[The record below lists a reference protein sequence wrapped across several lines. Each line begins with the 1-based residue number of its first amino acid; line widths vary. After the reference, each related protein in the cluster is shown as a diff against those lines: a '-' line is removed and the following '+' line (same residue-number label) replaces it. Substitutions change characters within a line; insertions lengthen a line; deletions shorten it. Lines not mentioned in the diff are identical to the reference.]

1 VVGVVVV
8 VTGVVYVTVDDVGH
22 TDSMS
27 GSIAV
32 LVVVAQPAAMATAR
46 ARLPIA

>member
-1 VVGVVVV
+1 VAGVVV

-22 TDSMS
+22 TVSTS
-27 GSIAV
+27 GSMAV
-32 LVVVAQPAAMATAR
+32 LVVVEQPAAMASAR